1 MRRIAVMGAAGRMGK
16 ILVEAVQQ
24 RAPLTGLTAAVVRP
38 GSTLIGVD
46 AGELASLGRIGVP
59 LSGHIEA
66 VAEEFDVLIDF
77 TLPEVM
83 LKIWHSAARP
93 AKPWS
98 SAPPGWMQR
107 RSSCWLRRARI
118 FRSSSRLTS
127 ASASICR

>member
-24 RAPLTGLTAAVVRP
+24 RAPLTGLTAAIVRP

-59 LSGHIEA
+59 LVGNLEA
-66 VAEEFDVLIDF
+66 VAQEFDVLIDF

-83 LKIWHSAARP
+83 LKNLAFCRKAGKAMVIGTTGLDAAQKQVEEGA
-93 AKPWS
+93 AK
-98 SAPPGWMQR
+98 G
-107 RSSCWLRRARI
+107 
-118 FRSSSRLTS
+118 
-127 ASASICR
+127 